1 MKHAVPA
8 KEINRGVNG
17 VYDAPRQLLR
27 AVNGLDFTEMFR
39 TREYAYCCG
48 GGGGVPEA
56 FPELAHSAAAH
67 RLEEASDVGAECLV
81 TACHHCV
88 ENLERAQKP
97 AEREA
102 LTVIDI
108 IDLVYEAAGLEA

>member
-1 MKHAVPA
+1 MGMRSRWVL
-8 KEINRGVNG
+8 IGV
-17 VYDAPRQLLR
+17 ALLF
-27 AVNGLDFTEMFR
+27 ASCGGSG
-39 TREYAYCCG
+39 G

-56 FPELAHSAAAH
+56 FPELAHSAATD
-67 RLEEASDVGAECLV
+67 RLAEAVDVGAECLV

-88 ENLERAQKP
+88 ENLVRAQEP

-102 LTVIDI
+102 LDVIDI